1 MKTSLKVILLL
12 IAVVAVVGSL
22 LFFAKLRLDPPRAI
36 SREGTQAGQ
45 VQQLIKGVRQ
55 GLDSD
60 TLNQRWFAVH
70 HLIGFLDDNQL
81 LRTGESDTL
90 KIQLMEHYVPAFAR
104 KCELKF
110 GWSVWEE
117 KELSQMRKRIKL
129 LRKQE
134 NSKGQNI
141 IALQPSLNGQL
152 DRIEGVLNRYDRAC
166 ALADGYGYK
175 SLADSRQRI
184 REARE
189 YQADTYLRKNTH
201 LMHELDSVAVRLQR
215 SHYRYLERSVEAL
228 ANYGTNW
235 EDFERRYDDVER
247 EVNLFADSSRAVYG
261 RYLGVADLKSDM
273 RHHYRQA
280 DHAFNDKSAWDYI
293 QDIFF

>member
-12 IAVVAVVGSL
+12 VAVVAVVGSL

-36 SREGTQAGQ
+36 TREGTQAEQ
-45 VQQLIKGVRQ
+45 VRQLIKEVRQ

-60 TLNQRWFAVH
+60 TLNQRWFAAH

-81 LRTGESDTL
+81 LRPGESDTL
-90 KIQLMEHYVPAFAR
+90 KMQLMEHYVPAFAR

-117 KELSQMRKRIKL
+117 KDMDKMRQRIKL
-129 LRKQE
+129 LQQLE
-134 NSKGQNI
+134 NSKGQPVVR
-141 IALQPSLNGQL
+141 LRPSLNGQL
-152 DRIEGVLNRYDRAC
+152 DRIEGVLDKYDRAC
-166 ALADGYGYK
+166 ALAEGSEYK

-184 REARE
+184 REARQ
-189 YQADTYLRKNTH
+189 YQTDTYLRKNTH

-215 SHYRYLERSVEAL
+215 SHYHYLERSVEAL

-235 EDFERRYDDVER
+235 EDFERRYDGVER
-247 EVNLFADSSRAVYG
+247 EINLFADSSRAVYG
-261 RYLGVADLKSDM
+261 RYFGVADLKSDI
-273 RHHYRQA
+273 RGYYRRA
-280 DHAFNDKSAWDYI
+280 DHEFNDKSAWDYI